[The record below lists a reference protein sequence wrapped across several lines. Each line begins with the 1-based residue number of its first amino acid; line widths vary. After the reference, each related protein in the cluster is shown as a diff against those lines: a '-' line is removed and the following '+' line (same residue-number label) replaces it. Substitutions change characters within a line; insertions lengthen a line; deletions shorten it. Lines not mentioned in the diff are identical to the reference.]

1 MLPDRVKSFL
11 QGVDIAT
18 LRDRFGAN
26 MLPDR
31 VKSFLQRADTPTLR
45 YLAIGAGA
53 LAAGLVIGV
62 GIGAWMA
69 PQSMSN
75 GVSLVTASGDERG
88 VFKGSI
94 IPIRRAV
101 AAIPPGPG
109 KAWQTPAK
117 FTSTPSRGNWRHHA
131 VAAPE
136 TAGRPM
142 IAVLIDDLGLNR
154 YNTRRTTALPA
165 PLTLA
170 FLTYAEDLARQTAR
184 ARAAGHELLLHV
196 PMEPVSEREDPG
208 PNVLAAEH
216 GPEEVLRR
224 LRWGLGRFS
233 GYVGVNNHMGSRFT
247 TSVPAMTA
255 VLSEI
260 HKLGLAYVD
269 SRTSRD
275 SVTAGIA
282 RHLGLP
288 HAVRDVFLDNHPV
301 VEKVARQLRQ
311 AENVARERGYAVA
324 IGHPRDGTLDA
335 LEVWLQDLEQRG
347 FALVPVST
355 IIDLTGGVPGKT
367 LRLSRAETSQ

>member
-1 MLPDRVKSFL
+1 
-11 QGVDIAT
+11 
-18 LRDRFGAN
+18 
-26 MLPDR
+26 
-31 VKSFLQRADTPTLR
+31 
-45 YLAIGAGA
+45 
-53 LAAGLVIGV
+53 
-62 GIGAWMA
+62 
-69 PQSMSN
+69 
-75 GVSLVTASGDERG
+75 
-88 VFKGSI
+88 
-94 IPIRRAV
+94 
-101 AAIPPGPG
+101 
-109 KAWQTPAK
+109 
-117 FTSTPSRGNWRHHA
+117 
-131 VAAPE
+131 
-136 TAGRPM
+136 
-142 IAVLIDDLGLNR
+142 
-154 YNTRRTTALPA
+154 
-165 PLTLA
+165 
-170 FLTYAEDLARQTAR
+170 
-184 ARAAGHELLLHV
+184 
-196 PMEPVSEREDPG
+196 MEPVSEREDPG
-208 PNVLAAEH
+208 PNVLAAGH
-216 GPEEVLRR
+216 SPEEVLRR

-260 HKLGLAYVD
+260 HKRGLAYVD

-275 SVTAGIA
+275 SVAASIA

-355 IIDLTGGVPGKT
+355 IIDLTGGDPGKA